1 MCSGGPFNDI
11 NLPDNKAIKM
21 QKFFLFT
28 VLLFPLFAICQIA
41 DSTKREVKLQGAI
54 NFRDIGGYK
63 TKDGKT
69 VQWGKIYR
77 SAEINRLTAEDLDKL
92 EQLNI
97 HYVLDFRGPS
107 EVAAGP
113 DKVPNNA
120 IRISL
125 PAGSEEVGDRSKM
138 FKQMSTAVVDEVI
151 GVKAAYIKATF
162 QAIVNKYGSVDK
174 FLKTEMGLN
183 KSALRKLKKKYLI

>member
-1 MCSGGPFNDI
+1 
-11 NLPDNKAIKM
+11 M

-92 EQLNI
+92 ERLNI